1 MAATIIDSSIF
12 RNIVSTE
19 AMRHVWSDENRAA
32 KYLDVERALAVVQG
46 RLGVIPQEAADEI
59 ARNCDIGRIDMDKLR
74 LATERAGSPVI
85 GLVSQLNALC
95 RDKLGEYSHWG
106 ATTQDVTD
114 TATVLQIRDG
124 LALIETDL
132 DAIAAALARARAQVP

>member
-1 MAATIIDSSIF
+1 
-12 RNIVSTE
+12 
-19 AMRHVWSDENRAA
+19 
-32 KYLDVERALAVVQG
+32 
-46 RLGVIPQEAADEI
+46 
-59 ARNCDIGRIDMDKLR
+59 MDKLR

-114 TATVLQIRDG
+114 TATVLQIHNGVR
-124 LALIETDL
+124 ALRPTSMRSPSSH
-132 DAIAAALARARAQVP
+132 APTA